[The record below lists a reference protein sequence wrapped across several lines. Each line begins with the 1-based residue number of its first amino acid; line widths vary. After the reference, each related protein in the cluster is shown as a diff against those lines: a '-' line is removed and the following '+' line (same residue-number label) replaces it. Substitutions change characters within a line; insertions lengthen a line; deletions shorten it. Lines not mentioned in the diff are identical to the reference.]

1 MAISFSKKYNKERLF
16 TVDTSTFEYVSLE
29 TLYDT
34 LAVDEETGDVIQEP
48 FIVRGVYI
56 NTHGM
61 YDPAPVIATDN
72 CYVNLPS
79 HLNDVCRDMINDKQS
94 IKAINDGK
102 VGFIIYKYFQAR
114 FQKDCYSI
122 EWVDL

>member
-16 TVDTSTFEYVSLE
+16 NIDTSSFDYVSLE
-29 TLYDT
+29 TLYEQ
-34 LAVDEETGDVIQEP
+34 LPVDEETGEVIQEP
-48 FIVRGVYI
+48 FVVQGVYI
-56 NTHGM
+56 NTHSM
-61 YDPAPVIATDN
+61 FEAAPVVAIDN

-79 HLNDVCRDMINDKQS
+79 HLKDVCSDMINDKQS
-94 IKAINDGK
+94 VKAINEGK
-102 VGFIIYKYFQAR
+102 VGFVIYKYFQAR

>member
-16 TVDTSTFEYVSLE
+16 LVDTSSFEYVSLE
-29 TLYDT
+29 TLYNQ
-34 LAVDEETGDVIQEP
+34 LPVDEETGEPIQEP
-48 FIVRGVYI
+48 FVVRGVYI
-56 NTHGM
+56 NTHSM
-61 YDPAPVIATDN
+61 FDPAPVLAIDD

-79 HLNDVCRDMINDKQS
+79 HLKDVCSDMINDKQS